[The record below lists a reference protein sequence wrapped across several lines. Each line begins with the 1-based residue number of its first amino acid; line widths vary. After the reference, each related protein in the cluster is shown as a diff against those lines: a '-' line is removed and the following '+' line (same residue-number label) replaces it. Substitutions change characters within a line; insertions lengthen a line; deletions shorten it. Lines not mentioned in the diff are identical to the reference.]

1 MKKIVILACFFSI
14 LVSCVSS
21 QKVSDRDPQS
31 EYPVK
36 KEFIELYQRKLAP
49 SIAESLAWRE
59 ESKKF
64 DALIRN
70 SMAKDTPMS
79 SKDTNDFFAAARSYL
94 KLRDNLF
101 GIVSNFQHLVV
112 EKAQTK
118 VSFSEASSAKTKGD
132 LNYILNPKDDY
143 GRDTLFG
150 LRISLAAALVLYD
163 NFLVGI
169 NPHYENPASRNKLK
183 FDARPEYKKKFDE
196 ITKSFVDPTQ
206 RRMLARAMNL
216 FATDYNLKNQYKI
229 TVSSYEE
236 ELNRTILESGFYNFM
251 LKDGDLSDPWS
262 ERWNRRVRQATD
274 LTKYVGRASTFALS
288 FIFGNAAGAVK
299 KENRNGNLVSL
310 STSEKNYIISKLQPF
325 DILLEKT
332 PFRATDSF
340 IPGYYG
346 HVAVYMGTKQQLQS
360 RGLWDYFR
368 PEMKQQIERGENIL
382 EALRYD
388 SRKGLTKDALAGV
401 QLNSLEHFLDIDE
414 LLVIRSVTPL
424 TYEQKKLYAV
434 NSNEQFGKPYDFNF
448 DVNTKNKIVCSELA
462 YVIFTDLEWP
472 TSKSVGRHTISPDH
486 VMAQAFPNK
495 PLHPV
500 LMYDKNGERKEASDK
515 VDLAKELYRNIQG
528 NYGNIVYKEESIFRR
543 STDPQ
548 EVIHLASGIAAL
560 QKRIEMIRAA
570 KNSIDLEYF
579 IYKADSDPAAR
590 LITQELIKKANE
602 QSANNPS
609 EKIRIRILLDSS
621 STVLKL
627 KDDYAS
633 ILNENKIKVRYY
645 NPEESPLKNFMKAN
659 QRNHR
664 KSLIVDGA
672 EAITGGRNI
681 GSEYFDLSPDY
692 NFLDTDIYIK
702 GSMAK
707 VLDESFEAYW
717 YSPLS
722 AEPKFIVPRGKL
734 GKNDPTYQKKI
745 KKALNL
751 ITPTPHDAEFLNV
764 VETWGKPL
772 LASQYRTVCIDSTF
786 ASDYP
791 SDTQDSRRT
800 FNAIKSVVLTA
811 KKSLDI
817 ESPYFVITETGN
829 QLFGKLL
836 AIPGFKMS
844 VQTNSLQSTDA
855 SYTVAA
861 LQPMVSQLTSRGIDM
876 WLYRGEAPDP
886 QYMRY
891 PAYDKP
897 ATWGTHSKRAVVDG
911 HTTLIGTYNVD
922 PRSTKLNNE
931 MVFICHNNPGLAEN
945 VLTDMKHR
953 RNQSVQLGRDG
964 LPLDKTHIFQ
974 GASNSKVTQYYLL
987 KKLVAIPVFKE
998 LL

>member
-14 LVSCVSS
+14 LMSCVSS
-21 QKVSDRDPQS
+21 QKTSDRDPQS

-36 KEFIELYQRKLAP
+36 KEYIDVYQKKLLP
-49 SIAESLAWRE
+49 KIKESLAWRE
-59 ESKKF
+59 ESKKY
-64 DALIRN
+64 DAIIRTSVASN
-70 SMAKDTPMS
+70 IPMS
-79 SKDTNDFFAAARSYL
+79 AKDTNDFFATAKSYL
-94 KLRDNLF
+94 DIREKLFDVV
-101 GIVSNFQHLVV
+101 GTFQYLVV
-112 EKAQTK
+112 GNTQTK
-118 VSFSEASSAKTKGD
+118 VSFSEVSSAKTNGD
-132 LNYILNPKDDY
+132 LKYILNPKDEY

-150 LRISLAAALVLYD
+150 LRVSLAAALVLYD
-163 NFLVGI
+163 NFLLGI
-169 NPHYENPASRNKLK
+169 NPHYDNPASRNKLK
-183 FDARPEYKKKFDE
+183 FDARPMYKSKFDE
-196 ITKSFVDPTQ
+196 ITKSFVDPNQ
-206 RRMLARAMNL
+206 RKMLARAMNL

-229 TVSSYEE
+229 SVSSYEE
-236 ELNRTILESGFYNFM
+236 ELNKLILESGFYNFM

-262 ERWNRRVRQATD
+262 ERWERRTRQATD
-274 LTKYVGRASTFALS
+274 LAKYAGRASTFIAS
-288 FIFGNAAGAVK
+288 FIFGNAAGAIK
-299 KENRNGNLVSL
+299 KEKRNGYLASL
-310 STSEKNYIISKLQPF
+310 PASEKNYILSKLQPF

-346 HVAVYMGTKQQLQS
+346 HVAVYLGTKPQLQAE
-360 RGLWDYFR
+360 GLWDYFT
-368 PEMKQQIERGENIL
+368 PEMKRQIEKGETIL

-388 SRKGLTKDALAGV
+388 SRKGMTKDALAGV

-414 LLVIRSVTPL
+414 LLIIRSVTPL
-424 TYEQKKLYAV
+424 TVEQKKTYAV
-434 NSNEQFGKPYDFNF
+434 NAKEQFGKPYDFNF
-448 DVNTKNKIVCSELA
+448 DVNTKTEIVCSELA
-462 YVIFTDLEWP
+462 YVIFTDLTWP

-500 LMYDKNGERKEASDK
+500 LMYDKNGERKEASEK

-528 NYGNIVYKEESIFRR
+528 NYGNIVYKEESIYRR
-543 STDPQ
+543 STEPQ

-560 QKRIEMIRAA
+560 QKRLEMIRSA

-590 LITQELIKKANE
+590 LVTQELIKKANE
-602 QSANNPS
+602 PSLNNPN
-609 EKIRIRILLDSS
+609 ENIRIRILLDSS

-645 NPEESPLKNFMKAN
+645 NAEESPLKNFMKAN

-681 GSEYFDLSPDY
+681 GAEYFDLSPTY

-734 GKNDPTYQKKI
+734 GKNDPDYKKKI
-745 KKALNL
+745 QKAISL
-751 ITPTPHDAEFLNV
+751 ITPTARDDDFLKA
-764 VETWGKPL
+764 VETWGKTL
-772 LASQYRTVCIDSTF
+772 LTSQYRTVCNDSTF

-800 FNAIKSVVLTA
+800 FNTIKSVVMTA

-829 QLFGKLL
+829 QLFSALL

-861 LQPMVSQLTSRGIDM
+861 LQPMVSQLTSKGIDM

-886 QYMRY
+886 KYMKY
-891 PAYDKP
+891 PVYDKP
-897 ATWGTHSKRAVVDG
+897 AVWGTHSKRAVVDG

-922 PRSTKLNNE
+922 PRSTRLNNE
-931 MVFICHNNPGLAEN
+931 MVYICHNNTGLAES
-945 VLTDMKHR
+945 VLKDMKHR
-953 RNQSVQLGRDG
+953 KDQSVQLGKDG
-964 LPLDKTHIFQ
+964 LPLDKTHVFQ

-987 KKLVAIPVFKE
+987 KKLVQIPAFKE